1 MKKHI
6 SNLNLQKSKA
16 HKYRFTVGRFLQVG
30 VALVFLVFMGR
41 FLYIGISKTVS
52 GQDLTKKTEQL
63 YMRNQVLKATRG
75 TIYDRNGLAVAQ
87 DSHLYTIYAIL
98 DKSSIN
104 YKNKPEYVVNKAE
117 TAEKLAK
124 VLPLSADKILQY
136 LNPSHPAF
144 QVQFGTAGIGL
155 TRKEKERIEKMK
167 LPGIKFFETQSR
179 LYPNGNFASH
189 IVGLATPEYNKKTKT
204 QDLIGTMGLEAW
216 YNDVLSGKDGYQ
228 ISSVD
233 ASNFQTPNSVQN
245 YQAPKDGNNVY
256 LTIDSQLQEYL
267 ENRLSYV
274 QSNFN
279 PVSIT
284 AVVEDMKTGKVLAA
298 SQRPTFNPQTKKGM
312 EKSYR
317 NILVQDTYE
326 PGSVF
331 KVLTLSAAVNSGN
344 YHPNQY
350 YNSGSVTVSGSVIH
364 DWETH
369 GWGSIPFSQ
378 AFPRSS
384 NTGFVHLEQQMGA
397 KTWRKYLNEFH
408 IGQNT
413 GVTLPGEQPGL
424 IAFKSP
430 IDQAVTSFGQ
440 GVNVNV
446 MQMMQAFSSL
456 ANEGQMVKPQFVEK
470 VTDSE
475 GRIITNYQ
483 IKNVGEPIYS
493 KETAQVVLENMQRVL
508 NKKIGTGSVYRI
520 KGESIAVKTG
530 TAQIA
535 NTKGGGYLKGD
546 NNYTFSVVGVTP
558 AKHPRYCIYITVKQP
573 RRMSKPA
580 EVILASI
587 FKPMMKRVI
596 LMSKNEVN
604 DTTIIKTPDFKGM
617 SYSEAEKKARQI
629 GLKLVKVGSGD
640 KIGGQ
645 SIAKGQK
652 LEAGNKIF
660 VLTSGKIKC
669 PKMNGWTIEEL
680 RQFENLTDVKLDIQG
695 TGRVSRQSMKPG
707 VTIKSGTKIKI
718 KLKE

>member
-1 MKKHI
+1 
-6 SNLNLQKSKA
+6 
-16 HKYRFTVGRFLQVG
+16 
-30 VALVFLVFMGR
+30 
-41 FLYIGISKTVS
+41 
-52 GQDLTKKTEQL
+52 
-63 YMRNQVLKATRG
+63 
-75 TIYDRNGLAVAQ
+75 
-87 DSHLYTIYAIL
+87 
-98 DKSSIN
+98 
-104 YKNKPEYVVNKAE
+104 
-117 TAEKLAK
+117 
-124 VLPLSADKILQY
+124 
-136 LNPSHPAF
+136 
-144 QVQFGTAGIGL
+144 
-155 TRKEKERIEKMK
+155 
-167 LPGIKFFETQSR
+167 
-179 LYPNGNFASH
+179 
-189 IVGLATPEYNKKTKT
+189 
-204 QDLIGTMGLEAW
+204 
-216 YNDVLSGKDGYQ
+216 
-228 ISSVD
+228 
-233 ASNFQTPNSVQN
+233 
-245 YQAPKDGNNVY
+245 
-256 LTIDSQLQEYL
+256 
-267 ENRLSYV
+267 
-274 QSNFN
+274 
-279 PVSIT
+279 
-284 AVVEDMKTGKVLAA
+284 
-298 SQRPTFNPQTKKGM
+298 
-312 EKSYR
+312 
-317 NILVQDTYE
+317 
-326 PGSVF
+326 
-331 KVLTLSAAVNSGN
+331 
-344 YHPNQY
+344 
-350 YNSGSVTVSGSVIH
+350 
-364 DWETH
+364 
-369 GWGSIPFSQ
+369 
-378 AFPRSS
+378 
-384 NTGFVHLEQQMGA
+384 MGA

-617 SYSEAEKKARQI
+617 SYLEAEKKARQV
-629 GLKLVKVGSGD
+629 GLKLAKVGSGD
-640 KIGGQ
+640 KISGQ

-695 TGRVSRQSMKPG
+695 TGRASQQSVKPG

>member
-1 MKKHI
+1 MKNHI
-6 SNLNLQKSKA
+6 SNLNSQKSKA
-16 HKYRFTVGRFLQVG
+16 HRYRFIVGRFLQVT

-52 GQDLTKKTEQL
+52 GENLTKRTEQL

-104 YKNKPEYVVNKAE
+104 YKNKPEYVVNKE
-117 TAEKLAK
+117 QTAEKLAT
-124 VLPLSADKILQY
+124 VLPLSADQILHY
-136 LNPSHPAF
+136 LNPEHSAF
-144 QVQFGTAGIGL
+144 QVQFGTAGTVL
-155 TRKEKERIEKMK
+155 TKKQKDKIEKMK

-189 IVGLATPEYNKKTKT
+189 IIGLASPEYDQKTRT
-204 QDLIGTMGLEAW
+204 QNLVGTMGLEAW
-216 YNDVLSGKDGYQ
+216 YNNVLSGKDGYQ
-228 ISSVD
+228 VSSVD
-233 ASNFQTPNSVQN
+233 ASNYQTPNSVQN
-245 YQAPKDGNNVY
+245 YKAPKNGNNVY

-267 ENRLSYV
+267 EDRLSYV
-274 QSNFN
+274 QNNFN

-284 AVVEDMKTGKVLAA
+284 AVVEDMKTGKIMAA

-312 EKSYR
+312 QNSYR
-317 NILVQDTYE
+317 NILIQDTYE

-331 KVLTLSAAVNSGN
+331 KILTLAAAVDSGN

-364 DWETH
+364 DWQPH

-384 NTGFVHLEQQMGA
+384 NTGFVHIEQQMGA
-397 KTWRKYLNEFH
+397 KTWRSYLKKFK
-408 IGQNT
+408 IGEKT

-440 GVNVNV
+440 GINVNV

-456 ANEGQMVKPQFVEK
+456 ANDGQMVKPQFVEK
-470 VTDSE
+470 ITDSE
-475 GRIITNYQ
+475 GKTISGYQ
-483 IKNVGEPIYS
+483 VKNVGQPVYS
-493 KETAQVVLENMQRVL
+493 KEAAKVVLENMQGVL
-508 NKKIGTGSVYRI
+508 NKRIGTGSAYQI
-520 KGESIAVKTG
+520 KGQSIAVKTG

-535 NTKGGGYLKGD
+535 NLKSGGYLKGD

-558 AKHPRYCIYITVKQP
+558 AKKPRYCIYITVKQP

-580 EVILASI
+580 EVILSSI

-596 LMSKNEVN
+596 LMSKNEVDN
-604 DTTIIKTPDFKGM
+604 SAVVKVPDLKGLTYPD
-617 SYSEAEKKARQI
+617 SKKEAKRI
-629 GLKLVKVGSGD
+629 GLRLVKLGNGD
-640 KIGGQ
+640 KIVAQ
-645 SIAKGQK
+645 SYSKGQK
-652 LEAGNKIF
+652 VQSGKRMF
-660 VLTSGKIKC
+660 VLASGKVKC
-669 PKMNGWTIEEL
+669 PNMNGWTIDDLHQFSEL
-680 RQFENLTDVKLDIQG
+680 TGAKIKIEGSGVVKK
-695 TGRVSRQSMKPG
+695 QSKQINS
-707 VTIKSGTKIKI
+707 TIKSGTKIKV